1 MRRQN
6 QQPCRPFLER
16 ERQSSGGSRSAA
28 SFSLESAIKNS
39 LLPKD
44 VFRHDD
50 AARADIAIVMGS
62 PDAEHLR
69 QRIAAGITIFKAGK
83 VPRLIV
89 CGDGREKDPQ
99 QKSEALR
106 MKEIAVKAG
115 VPDTCIITEDTGH
128 DPIESAKECGRL
140 LKSDDRFQSVKT
152 AFVVS
157 SAWHLLRM
165 FIVLNRYV
173 PNKVTLYCH
182 AATEGVTASNWQTS
196 PQNRAIV
203 ENELRLIEKLL
214 KTGFSLR

>member
-1 MRRQN
+1 MAEHFS
-6 QQPCRPFLER
+6 FLLINGTPKFGIQLRSIEF
-16 ERQSSGGSRSAA
+16 SRV
-28 SFSLESAIKNS
+28 EIAIKNS

-50 AARADIAIVMGS
+50 AARADIGIVMGS

-69 QRIAAGITIFKAGK
+69 QRIAAGISLFKAGK

-89 CGDGREKDPQ
+89 CGDGREKDSQ
-99 QKSEALR
+99 QKSEAVR

-115 VPDTCIITEDTGH
+115 VPEDSIIIEDTGH
-128 DPIESAKECGRL
+128 DPIESAKACGRL
-140 LKSDDRFQSVKT
+140 LKSDTRVQSVKS
-152 AFVVS
+152 AFLVS

-165 FIVLNRYV
+165 SIVMKRYV
-173 PNKVTLYCH
+173 PNKVTLYCC

-214 KTGFSLR
+214 KTGFSLK

>member
-1 MRRQN
+1 MWQSIFHSCSSMRTPKFGIELRSIE
-6 QQPCRPFLER
+6 F
-16 ERQSSGGSRSAA
+16 SRV
-28 SFSLESAIKNS
+28 EIAIKNS

-50 AARADIAIVMGS
+50 AARADIGIVMGS

-69 QRIAAGITIFKAGK
+69 QRIAAGISLFKAGK

-89 CGDGREKDPQ
+89 CGDGREKDSQ
-99 QKSEALR
+99 QKSEAVR

-115 VPDTCIITEDTGH
+115 VPEASIIIEDTGH
-128 DPIESAKECGRL
+128 DPIESAKACGRL
-140 LKSDDRFQSVKT
+140 LKSDSSLQSVKS
-152 AFVVS
+152 AFLVS

-165 FIVLNRYV
+165 SIVMKRYV
-173 PNKVTLYCH
+173 PNKVTLYCY

-214 KTGFSLR
+214 KTGFSLK

>member
-1 MRRQN
+1 V
-6 QQPCRPFLER
+6 
-16 ERQSSGGSRSAA
+16 
-28 SFSLESAIKNS
+28 ESAIKNS

-44 VFRHDD
+44 VFRHDA

-62 PDAEHLR
+62 PDPEHLR
-69 QRIAAGITIFKAGK
+69 QRIAAGVALFKAGM
-83 VPRLIV
+83 VPKLIV
-89 CGDGREKDPQ
+89 CGDGRDKDPQ
-99 QKSEALR
+99 QKSEAER

-115 VPDTCIITEDTGH
+115 VPETSIVTEDAGH

-140 LKSDDRFQSVKT
+140 LKSDGGFQSVKT
-152 AFVVS
+152 AFLVS

-165 FIVLNRYV
+165 FIVMKRYV

>member
-1 MRRQN
+1 M
-6 QQPCRPFLER
+6 
-16 ERQSSGGSRSAA
+16 
-28 SFSLESAIKNS
+28 ESAIKNS

-44 VFRHDD
+44 VFRHD
-50 AARADIAIVMGS
+50 AVARADIAIVIGS

-69 QRIAAGITIFKAGK
+69 QRVTAGIALFKAGK
-83 VPRLIV
+83 VPKLIV

-99 QKSEALR
+99 QKSEAVR
-106 MKEIAVKAG
+106 MKEMAVKAG
-115 VPDTCIITEDTGH
+115 VPEISIITEDTGH

-140 LKSDDRFQSVKT
+140 LKSDSNLQSVKT
-152 AFVVS
+152 AFLIS
-157 SAWHLLRM
+157 SAWHMLRM
-165 FIVLNRYV
+165 FIVMNRYV

-182 AATEGVTASNWQTS
+182 PATEGVTASNWQTS